1 MTKQE
6 KVQELY
12 SRATR
17 LQERGYVLQGNLL
30 AMRAQEIEEERKIE
44 LPCSRLSR
52 WMYRFFTWI
61 ELDFTRERFG
71 NI

>member
-52 WMYRFFTWI
+52 WMYRFFTWV
-61 ELDFTRERFG
+61 ELGFARERFG
-71 NI
+71 F